1 MIYHQGASLS
11 KHDLMFC
18 HGTQTTDNS
27 RICHC
32 LLFDEHDKHNFV
44 QPFLQSRKLLR
55 LYTHALTKLHTEVM
69 SWIWCLWV
77 SLCMALTWS
86 ELNYCAWFVPSV
98 SSLRLSVMVRSRIQY
113 IHRRG
118 VRWWEIHR
126 VNFHERALV
135 HVQIWNVR
143 IRSFNL
149 NLRYMATCKQ
159 MDRHTHASCNAWIY
173 IITVC
178 VQTPSLPYL
187 SWLL

>member
-1 MIYHQGASLS
+1 MANKPRITAGFITVFCSMSMISTTLCSHFSSQGSYY
-11 KHDLMFC
+11 D
-18 HGTQTTDNS
+18 
-27 RICHC
+27 
-32 LLFDEHDKHNFV
+32 
-44 QPFLQSRKLLR
+44 
-55 LYTHALTKLHTEVM
+55 YTHAWTKLHTEVM

-98 SSLRLSVMVRSRIQY
+98 SSLPLSVMVRSRIQY

-149 NLRYMATCKQ
+149 NLQYMATCKQ
-159 MDRHTHASCNAWIY
+159 MDKHTHASCNAWIY